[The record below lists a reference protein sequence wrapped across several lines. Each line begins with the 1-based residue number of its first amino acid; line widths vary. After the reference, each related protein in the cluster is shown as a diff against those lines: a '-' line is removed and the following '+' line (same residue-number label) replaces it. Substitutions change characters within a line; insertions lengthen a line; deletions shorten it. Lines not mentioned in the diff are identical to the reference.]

1 MFNLIKN
8 LFAKEPSNNK
18 NIAIKEDVE
27 LIVEYSSERDTLEE
41 FGISKEYF
49 NSSVQDN
56 LNNLLTTQQFDKFY
70 DTIGYFRKDNQI
82 NEYNKDNALR
92 LEIAEEVSNII
103 YEKHNELI
111 KRSTQFK
118 KQKNLNEAINII
130 YEAINTYPTEDDRKS
145 YFKLAYYY
153 QLQKKWDE
161 SWRVFQKVLDKYVD
175 VNNPIK
181 YQIINTEVLQ
191 EEVKH
196 LKREKKIS
204 EYFYHLALA
213 TYAELVMLSING
225 VKEYAENFYS
235 NINNDFIDVSLMK
248 NEKLQDEYLH
258 YIRTFLDSKKEN
270 IFKLIEYAEKRTWQD
285 MDNKILNELLKDLH
299 FLGLSNYYNE
309 YLSEKMT
316 VLKK

>member
-56 LNNLLTTQQFDKFY
+56 LNNLLTNKQFDNFY
-70 DTIGYFRKDNQI
+70 NTIDYFRKDNQI
-82 NEYNKDNALR
+82 NGYNKDNALK

-103 YEKHNELI
+103 YDKHNELI
-111 KRSTQFK
+111 KKSTQFK
-118 KQKNLNEAINII
+118 KQKNLNEAIHTI
-130 YEAINTYPTEDDRKS
+130 YEAINTYPTENDRKS

-153 QLQKKWDE
+153 QLQKNWDE

-175 VNNPIK
+175 VNNPIE
-181 YQIINTEVLQ
+181 YQIINTEVLR

-204 EYFYHLALA
+204 EYFYHLALE

-225 VKEYAENFYS
+225 AKEYAENFYS
-235 NINNDFIDVSLMK
+235 NINDDFIDVSLMK
-248 NEKLQDEYLH
+248 NEKLQNEYLH
-258 YIRTFLDSKKEN
+258 AIRIFLDSKKEN
-270 IFKLIEYAEKRTWQD
+270 IFKLMEYTEKKTWQE
-285 MDNKILNELLKDLH
+285 MDAKILNELLKDLH
-299 FLGLSNYYNE
+299 FLSLSSYYNE
-309 YLSEKMT
+309 HLSEKMS